1 MFGLLRRSKTAKS
14 QNVTYSLSE
23 AAQQALDIARRKRWP
38 LLHLAGL
45 ASGQSA
51 QHWFA
56 TNLLEIVDIQ
66 GRPPET
72 TQKETV
78 ARSLR
83 RDLTLNERMDALT
96 AAGEAKPRFVD
107 LSVTATELK
116 KYLEWASTV
125 Q

>member
-23 AAQQALDIARRKRWP
+23 AAQQALDIASRERWP

-45 ASGQSA
+45 AVGQSA
-51 QHWFA
+51 QYWFA

-66 GRPPET
+66 GRAPGT
-72 TQKETV
+72 TQNETL

-83 RDLTLNERMDALT
+83 RDLTLNEDMDALT
-96 AAGEAKPRFVD
+96 AAGEVEPRFVD
-107 LSVTATELK
+107 LSVTGTELK
-116 KYLEWASTV
+116 KYLEWARTV